1 MDRKN
6 DEVDVRNVY
15 NWVLNRL
22 RFSYQEKYNI
32 EDIIERNDEENK
44 EAVENFLSKGEDD
57 VLLFNIED
65 NKIVL
70 KKEENIKFDDKI
82 VYFHKYMN
90 GYIKDENNILYGI
103 LSPNILDTL
112 KIMLLKVIYP
122 LFFNNK
128 NIYKNICIDEINKF
142 SMDFDVYIKELN
154 EFILILEDIKKV
166 KKQKTYEYEM
176 ICEKNGA
183 NIFNKN
189 ENDEKKENSN
199 IKGNNKS
206 GNEIENKIQKKK
218 TETTLLTK
226 YLNIIE
232 CLFND
237 MQHKIEEYKKCNF
250 DVGPF
255 IEIQYWRYKH
265 RYLLFIIEELKS
277 SEIKNIINNININ
290 NSNNEEQKYAYTFDI
305 LNKWRELEIKIE
317 NEYNESKDN
326 IKYLESIEQF
336 ILSLYLCNVENI
348 IDNIPSLLNSIK
360 MIYLVAPCFKIKSKR
375 NDKKNKNNYEYTDK
389 SEKYNRQKDNDNDSS
404 NNISEDNYLEEEGN
418 NIRSSNFKKNKKEY
432 DYYGKHMKN
441 KNVEMSLDGNNDSD
455 EEVEKSDSSFDYNY
469 SENDEQT
476 DRENSDSIGENM
488 SEEIEKNNNKNN
500 NNKNYVEN
508 IINMNFKMDEM
519 TKDKEKLWELDPD
532 ELIEKFELCF
542 KLQEKYKEEFDNIKT
557 FFENNSKNKSVNLDT
572 QVIFCKMDLFCRR
585 LKKLVDLFLCIKQF
599 KELKKVKF
607 NTIQNITTSFNKYI
621 KEFKSKHADD
631 MLNYTDNYFDRD
643 FVELRVYISE
653 LESDLQERIIN
664 LLNGSSN
671 IMFSFFIFYKFKK
684 CFMRDYLINF
694 LHTTYD
700 ILLSQFL
707 DILNSINNDLEHY
720 KINLNSN
727 KNINYLKNIFWIIS
741 INYKINHIIKIFL
754 DENNLMLNSSNQVS
768 SYFEMANLKNCNA
781 LKGFEKSLLN
791 ISKEVGNSN
800 GIINEEIDKQCCVD
814 ERKETVGCR
823 NIFFEINEQVLK
835 LLEEH
840 EKKKKND
847 IKKKMV
853 SEEDGEKECNEDKLV
868 KIEESENKNKKIKNK
883 IFKSSSGKE
892 VLKLYIKIYKF
903 IEEYK
908 NKLFKHWVLFTKSVN
923 SLNVTIFVKHPK
935 TQNVTVNFDNRIK
948 KIIREA
954 KIFMS
959 FNFEIPEDIKSMM
972 SQESRIYT
980 LYYKFYNIL
989 IIVKKMK
996 NNKKKDIEYT
1006 LKRFFIYIDKLI
1018 VPYAVKY
1025 TWSNYAVEDSVDNL
1039 TKEIKYFD
1047 ENINSLYYI
1056 IDDHINYNIKSL
1068 YKILEHKNEK
1078 FNINRQKKK
1087 IYKKMI
1093 LCNSISKKIQIAI
1106 FDLLNNIQYVYNNKL
1121 KSKITKEEITN
1132 TRNFYY
1138 NIFLSTL
1145 KKIYLKNIRKVINKW
1160 SSFNKFEEKKSD
1172 SNDSDK
1178 TTNTYED
1185 NFIEILLL
1193 IHENKIIINPSI
1205 NNIKDGI
1212 KKMINILINNLIYVD
1227 NWIGNDDLISKF
1239 EKDDEFENKEIE
1251 KNNRKS
1257 IFDELLDSSS
1267 LLKKN
1272 RNEEDNEFNIESNNC
1287 VSNLEYYFDFYEK
1300 IKEDKNV
1307 EKELIMLNEKLS
1319 GFQNVVDNFI
1329 KKFDKYKYIIN
1340 KFEMERLKN
1349 LEKQKNMP
1357 PKIKS
1362 VNSNNYSVGEI
1373 IYDKNNDE
1381 DVKKEKKSICVDSDS
1396 EQGKDKVV
1404 EKDNDKNE
1412 DVDNCNYSS
1421 DEESSDNYDDE
1432 YDLYIYKEEEKIK
1445 EYIDIKKEIN
1455 NIENVYILNVFKFN
1469 LEKFKMYLLS
1479 IIENE
1484 ALECANKIIYPVKRK
1499 SDWLIKKMNGYKT
1512 KLKKNI
1518 VDIDSLY
1525 YVIDVIKKIHVFESN
1540 IDIVLNPIY
1549 EMLDI
1554 LEFYMNNFLKKQI
1567 DRFKNFNHYDGEGND
1582 ICGNNFYDNNGYQQ
1596 NFGINLDKKDEKEFS
1611 NELNESYNKNF
1622 INTFNK
1628 LNVMKK
1634 KFISLYRIEVEKKN
1648 VIMSQFNE
1656 LIYLT
1661 KKVEEEIQEKKST
1674 MKNDL
1679 INNIYNFKHSMQLF
1693 RTNFLKM
1700 NFKSKHANPLTVFEI
1715 LKRYKEEIN
1724 ILKKKYN
1731 SYYKGESIFGLK
1743 HQEHSD
1749 LFLSITEV
1757 NNFYS
1762 LYDLYV
1768 QLKEK
1773 LNEWKNLKW
1782 NDGIIKI
1789 KELKEEIL
1797 VFEKKCSQLPKNLK
1811 SIIIYKN
1818 LVKEIMYF
1826 KEIAPIIEELEKK
1839 TILKRHWIEIINI
1852 LKEKKKKEIN
1862 IKEKKVKKNI
1872 SETHKEPDLV
1882 KDNVEHFRDGTTL
1895 KDEKNN
1901 GDNIGDKT
1909 GNNNGDNNDDKTGN
1923 NNGDNN
1929 GDNIGNNISGKNQT
1943 EYGEEMETEILNDT
1957 EKINKENKPIEND
1970 IMLDDGYLDEDE
1982 YINNLNNLDL
1992 DNMDFLIKDLINEY
2006 LLKKK
2011 DDILDICDSAEKEAS
2026 IEEKIN
2032 EQYKIWNETCFR
2044 FSKWKN
2050 RDYACILV
2058 GSKVTEIQESLEE
2071 SQILLNNI
2079 NSTKYSKPFKN
2090 KLSILLNKLSDCSDI
2105 VERWIKVQML
2115 WCSMESVFT
2124 SGDIARQMPIESKR
2138 FHQIDK
2144 DWINIINIANE
2155 SSIVVEC
2162 CQSSMLKELLPNM
2175 QKGLESC
2182 QKSLESYLEGKRS
2195 KFPRFYFV
2203 SNLVLLKILSQ
2214 GSDINII
2221 QSELIKLFDAINYLT
2236 IKNIQ
2241 NKKRIVCI
2249 NNKEKDDIETVELG
2263 NHVTID
2269 GNIENWLIL
2278 LEKEMQKAIKR
2289 ECKLGVTS
2297 SAQLFKS
2304 MNLKEFCDKNIAQV
2318 SLICL
2323 QVMWTNDIEKCIHK
2337 YNSEKNILKVTNK
2350 KINYIM
2356 SELVNICLSDLGT
2369 KFNRTKYET
2378 LVTIHVHQRDL
2389 FNEISGKIKEHKI
2402 KTCTDFD
2409 WLKQTRIYYKP
2420 EKNIILIS
2428 ISDVDFIYSYEYL
2441 GIKERLCITPLT
2453 DRCYLTC
2460 AQALGLCYGGAPAGP
2475 AGTGKTETVKDLGR
2489 TLGIYVIVTNCSNQ
2503 HKHKDMAKIFKGLC
2517 RSGLWGCFDEFN
2529 RINLDVLS
2537 VVAMQIESI
2546 VTAKKQSLKHFLFP
2560 GDSKSINLNPSS
2572 AYFIT
2577 MNPGYAGR
2585 QLLPENLKIFF
2596 RFISMMVPDRQ
2607 IIIKV
2612 KLASVG
2618 YLDID
2623 NLSNKF
2629 KSLYNLCEEQLSK
2642 QKHYDFGLRNIL
2654 SVLRTAGDTKRT
2666 EAGNDIDEEILLMRT
2681 LRDMNLSKLVHD
2693 DVLLFLSLLNDVFP
2707 KFHNITKK
2715 NYQLIE
2721 ENVLKIIKN
2730 KKLCAKKKWILKIL
2744 QLYETS
2750 LVRHGFMLVGNTLT
2764 GKTEI
2769 LNILTSALS
2778 NVDILTK
2785 IITLNPKSITSEHMY
2800 GVKDNLSEEW
2810 TPGIFAN
2817 IWEKYNNSNL
2827 KYNTWIVCDGP
2838 VDAIWIENLN
2848 TVLDDNKILTLA
2860 NNDRIPM
2867 TDNTKIAFEVENLN
2881 NASPATVSR
2890 TGIVYISDNDLG
2902 YKPFIY
2908 SWLSKIKDIN
2918 VYGNTLFTI
2927 FNKLFVFYLDKIKI
2941 LQFLREN
2948 CKFVMEV
2955 SDSILVSQMIN
2966 LLNSLLVQYINAIN
2980 NFMYNEDDL
2989 NKIYFFPDSNE
3000 KKLLHQNGT
3009 TLIKQNHNEN
3019 MISDLDKS
3027 ENSINLVGTK
3037 NKKGKD
3043 IDLQKQKEHTPG
3055 SERNKLLSNKNNE
3068 NKTLTLSLSN
3078 KNQALSNTGS
3088 GKQEPKIIDKSEKEN
3103 TQKKYGGEI
3112 EKSEYISKNGQTET
3126 NDGEYDEKM
3135 ENTNNYN
3142 PGFETKY
3149 DQIKVEECEDIMIYC
3164 IVWGLCGLLE
3174 YTYRVKVHNYLLNNV
3189 SRLKSV
3195 LEKKEKLKKTEENN
3209 ISEKMIYNNDGE
3221 NVVNTTNFK
3230 DNNSVKLENNMTDK
3244 KDYDSFLESENVGD
3258 MDEDFENDKCLI
3270 YDYYFDMQLRTLRKF
3285 NLSIFKMPKNMNTIS
3300 AILIPTIETDKV
3312 EHIIKL
3318 ISNIPIRSHNLH
3330 TYKSTLLLGSTG
3342 SAKTSIALLY
3352 TSKQDKNTKRF
3363 NFSSVTTPEKFQLFI
3378 ESELERKTGKTYG
3391 PIGNTKSIIFI
3402 DDMSMPKINEWGD
3415 QSTLEL
3421 LRQLIEF
3428 QGFYF
3433 LDKDKRGNFKKIIDL
3448 EYIGCINHPGCGN
3461 NDIPKRLKSKWFNI
3475 NIPPYNLNSI
3485 NTIYGT
3491 VLRTKFNK
3499 KRKFSEEIIDNIDKI
3514 ILCTIKLF
3522 GRLKKYLL
3530 PVPSRFHYLYTT
3542 RDLAKIFN
3550 SMLLCPHK
3558 TIDNSL
3564 YNFLCLWKHECER
3577 VLIDKLS
3584 RVEDKKYSLD
3594 QIKQIFKQYYPSY
3607 TDIADKNIYFSYFY
3621 VSEKEE
3627 QEYMIEND
3635 LIENGDQDQKNNGVA
3650 GGIGNNSGVNS
3661 NISGNKNGIKNL
3673 NTGIG
3678 ASKIEAGVNKMNTKI
3693 GNNDKGNTGINKNDI
3708 TIEDNEENINNF
3720 SFSWMKKDYKM
3731 VFDFERLRYIAYEY
3745 MKEYNVNNV
3754 KKFDFVFFDDSLKH
3768 LIIINRIMQTPRG
3781 SSMLVGVGGSGK
3793 RSLTKLSVFISEQ
3806 VLFQLNITKTY
3817 TKNLFFEDLK
3827 NLYISAGQMNKKTT
3841 FLLSDNDIEKN
3852 DFILEHVNSI
3862 LSTGLVYG
3870 LFIKDEKEAI
3880 CSEMKEAY
3888 LKEMNKYNQSSKMKG
3903 NKKKQRNTKY
3913 DYTLDDLEIDNDS
3926 NDSQMK
3932 SDTSSLNNFDDYNFD
3947 TQYDNKNSSSIIS
3960 SKDMKNAGNK
3970 KKDEKVVNDFN
3981 VPSSAIFD
3989 YLLENFRNNLH
4000 IFLCF
4005 SPIHKEFALRY
4016 QQFPC
4021 IYNCVTIDW
4030 FLKWP
4035 LEALVNVSTAYLDN
4049 FNIDIEDNLKSDFY
4063 NLFAIIHQKVSET
4076 CETYKERM
4084 RRNTYVTPKSYL
4096 TFISLYK
4103 QMYVNKYDEIKCLK
4117 ESVDIGLKKLNEAAM
4132 DVQKMRESLTSE
4144 EEKLKESDEQM
4155 NILLEKVKNESLKAE
4170 TQSIEVSKFRDKC
4183 IKEKD
4188 IILKEQEEADKDLQE
4203 ALPYLHEA
4211 EEAIKSITAKDITE
4225 LKSMKTPSDII
4236 RIVFDGVLILLQG
4249 KLKEPKIN
4257 MKYVNKQH
4265 VEFIQDSFDEYAKP
4279 LMADIRFLNLLFDF
4293 SKNEKDNI
4301 NEETIELLKPYIE
4314 SHFFKTQIAK
4324 KASAAAEGL
4333 CKWVGAM
4340 AMYNQASK
4348 IVKPKMSY
4356 LKIQTGRLEDAL
4368 KQLEKAEDSLLKAQL
4383 FVDNLKLD
4391 IENMCKKKKTLEETA
4406 LKTKQRIEQA
4416 NKLING
4422 LASEKARWTEDSNNF
4437 SNIKKK
4443 IVGDVFMC
4451 SSFISYCGMFNTEFR
4466 NYLMNDV
4473 FYHYTKNVKNIPV
4486 SSNIDVIKYVLSY
4499 DDTKICDWS
4508 VQKLPND
4515 KLSIEN
4521 ALISENSNKYGLLID
4536 PQCQANNWIKNKEFQ
4551 NNLTNQRCITTFNSP
4566 KFKDNLEFCLSEG
4579 KTLLIEN
4586 VEEYI
4591 DPILDSVL
4599 EKQIIKKG
4607 KKNYVLIENNLIY
4620 LDDNFNLF
4628 MTTNLPNPSYSPE
4641 IYAKCCVIDFTVTVK
4656 GLEDQLLG
4664 RVLTEEQKHLEVSL
4678 KNIMIELKDNTKSL
4692 QDLDKQLLYKLNT
4705 SSSNL
4710 IEDEELIE
4718 VLNNTKALSKE
4729 LEIKLKD
4736 SNEKKKEINEKR
4748 EQYRSV
4754 ALRGSILYF
4763 CIVDITNVNYIYNT
4777 SLHQFLEQF
4786 DLSIQKA
4793 EKCQHIKKRVES
4805 ILSTLTNLIISYME
4819 RCLFDQHKIIFKLLI
4834 SLKILLYDGIISNKD
4849 ISFFL
4854 NPLSNYNPSN
4864 DITNE
4869 LLNNNILN
4877 GNMDIKNRGKKGN
4890 STDANMNDTTN
4901 VYLAS
4906 EEKVAPISNGT
4917 NSNARSNN
4925 NNLKNTNNNINSEKG
4940 NIEEC
4945 DDVVNYNTGNIT
4957 MDNNT
4962 INKNKIDTNKRKCK
4976 NKGSS
4981 TKWLF
4986 KNEKLYKNI
4995 NSLSY
5000 HSFGNDKN
5008 NRFFYDILNVIQLNE
5023 NIWKN
5028 YYDVL
5033 DIENRDIPYYNDRLD
5048 SSSKISS
5055 FIKLCLIRCLREDR
5069 TILCAN
5075 KFVDEVLN
5083 RNSDSIKHETLENIF
5098 SESSNR
5104 KPFLFLLSLA
5114 SDPTNMID
5122 DFAKKFKKYPT
5133 DKISMGEG
5141 QEVIAKEKL
5150 KNALIS
5156 GNWLILQNCHL
5167 NKSFII
5173 EVYNMLK
5180 SLNEIEEDFRLFLTS
5195 EPDNEFPICILH
5207 GSIKISTS
5215 LSRGIKNNMRKIY
5228 KDMIKED
5235 IIDKID
5241 DEKYRKIIY
5250 ALAYLHCVLCERKKF
5265 GPLGWCVPYEFSIT
5279 DLFASFLFIEKHL
5292 YSTLLVNRP
5301 INWESIHYM
5310 LAEVQYGGK
5319 VTDDLDR
5326 ELLLTYVQH
5335 YFSEDLFKS
5344 KPESS
5349 DHTNNNN
5356 NNANMI
5362 NSLDK
5367 NVPRFSEITNF
5378 DNFIESLP
5386 NIDTPSVLDLHNNAE
5401 ITYRVNESRQVLNSI
5416 LEIQPRDI
5424 DHGDEKSME
5433 TVVKEMSIEI
5443 LNKLPEDINIDDIKK
5458 MIYRK
5463 NKNPQL
5469 NNQTNQQLNVTAN
5482 LNGGGKN
5489 FNNFE
5494 NNFYKNKNI
5503 NDNSLQKSLLLNNT
5517 IGNNANTGKN
5527 TNTSDNRYNKNT
5539 AGIANEN
5546 DIILEN
5552 LDITYWESN
5561 NDDTSIQYNFSP
5573 LQVFFL
5579 QEMER
5584 IQKVINLVK
5593 TNLNDIINAIDGSK
5607 IMVAD
5612 LQNDTKCIYSQSIPK
5627 HWIYDASETEI
5638 SWVCNNLN
5646 QWLNILNLRY
5656 EQIMNYF
5663 QNGKLK
5669 SYWLPGF
5676 FNPQGF
5682 LTSMKQE
5689 ITRLNKKDQLSLDE
5703 VVLYADIKNFDI
5715 EKIKEYP
5722 EHGFYIHGL
5731 FIEGSK
5737 WNWQEGK
5744 LEESSP
5750 KVLCENMP
5758 VIHITVVSNKDKK
5771 IKFIEN
5777 NKSMF
5782 YNCPVYKYNVRTDK
5796 YFIFRIHL
5804 KTDVDPSI
5812 WKLRGTSLLC
5822 SKD

>member
-1 MDRKN
+1 MERRS
-6 DEVDVRNVY
+6 DESQTY
-15 NWVLNRL
+15 GAHKWVLSKL
-22 RFSYQEKYNI
+22 KFSYKEEYNVDYLLDRNADERKEVVDNFLGKEKK
-32 EDIIERNDEENK
+32 DLLLFG
-44 EAVENFLSKGEDD
+44 VEN
-57 VLLFNIED
+57 
-65 NKIVL
+65 NKMVVA
-70 KKEENIKFDDKI
+70 KEEKIKFDQKI
-82 VYFHKYMN
+82 VYFYKCLN
-90 GYIKDENNILYGI
+90 GDLKDEKSILYGI

-112 KIMLLKVIYP
+112 KVMLNKVIYP
-122 LFFNNK
+122 LFLNNK
-128 NIYKNICIDEINKF
+128 MIHANICRDEVKKF
-142 SMDFDVYIKELN
+142 SMEFDTYVKELN
-154 EFILILEDIKKV
+154 EFILILDDIKKV
-166 KKQKTYEYEM
+166 KLKMKQDQHEM
-176 ICEKNGA
+176 ICEEANNGVGASDVAGASDGVGA
-183 NIFNKN
+183 NESENKMLKKKN
-189 ENDEKKENSN
+189 E
-199 IKGNNKS
+199 
-206 GNEIENKIQKKK
+206 
-218 TETTLLTK
+218 TAHLTK
-226 YLNIIE
+226 YLNILE
-232 CLFND
+232 NLFND
-237 MQHKIEEYKKCNF
+237 MQEKIQEYKKSNV

-265 RYLLFIIEELKS
+265 RYLLFIMEELRS
-277 SEIKNIINNININ
+277 NEIKNIINNININ
-290 NSNNEEQKYAYTFDI
+290 SANNEEQKYTYTFDI
-305 LNKWRELEIKIE
+305 LNKWRELETKIE
-317 NEYNESKDN
+317 NEFTESKDN

-348 IDNIPSLLNSIK
+348 IDNLPSLLNSIK
-360 MIYLVAPCFKIKSKR
+360 MIYLVARFYNTPNKLNNLFIKITNQLVIKCKEEIFCAKKKKRKRRGTNNRRGKKGGALGSQYGDAKS
-375 NDKKNKNNYEYTDK
+375 DKNLENEGGDEGDNYGHEDDQSGGNTD
-389 SEKYNRQKDNDNDSS
+389 EQNRMHGSGKKKGGNS
-404 NNISEDNYLEEEGN
+404 NFRKHSEDRNNQEDDYEGADKNEQSESGYLDHENGFYAWDDQ
-418 NIRSSNFKKNKKEY
+418 SNES
-432 DYYGKHMKN
+432 
-441 KNVEMSLDGNNDSD
+441 ED
-455 EEVEKSDSSFDYNY
+455 EHDNEDME
-469 SENDEQT
+469 
-476 DRENSDSIGENM
+476 ENM
-488 SEEIEKNNNKNN
+488 DNKLNETEEQDYSNEKDSESRKIEQLKRRQN
-500 NNKNYVEN
+500 
-508 IINMNFKMDEM
+508 
-519 TKDKEKLWELDPD
+519 LWLLDPD
-532 ELIEKFELCF
+532 DLIDKFELCF
-542 KLQEKYKEEFDNIKT
+542 KLHDKYREEFESIKT
-557 FFENNSKNKSVNLDT
+557 FFEENSKNKSVDLNT
-572 QVIFCKMDLFCRR
+572 KMIFCKIEIFCRR

-599 KELKKVKF
+599 KSLRRVKF
-607 NTIQNITTSFNKYI
+607 DRIQNITASFNKYI
-621 KEFKSKHADD
+621 KDFKMKHTED

-653 LESDLQERIIN
+653 LESDLQDSIVS
-664 LLNGSSN
+664 LLNNSSN
-671 IMFSFFIFYKFKK
+671 IMLSFFIFFKFKEN
-684 CFMRDYLINF
+684 FIRGYLIHF
-694 LHTTYD
+694 LHTKYD

-707 DILNSINNDLEHY
+707 EILNGINNDLENY
-720 KINLNSN
+720 KSNLNCS
-727 KNINYLKNIFWIIS
+727 KSLNYLKNIFWILS
-741 INYKINHIIKIFL
+741 INYKINHIIQIFL
-754 DENNLMLNSSNQVS
+754 DENNSTLVDKDDLS
-768 SYFEMANLKNCNA
+768 SYFELPHLNNDLSAMKGKTTMDKRRESRPVGGDTVNGA
-781 LKGFEKSLLN
+781 LRRAHDENG
-791 ISKEVGNSN
+791 GNPSA
-800 GIINEEIDKQCCVD
+800 D
-814 ERKETVGCR
+814 T
-823 NIFFEINEQVLK
+823 FYSINEQVTK
-835 LLEEH
+835 LLEDHERKKTAEE
-840 EKKKKND
+840 EKKDDSASNGTGVENAKGEGKPVEEEAKKEFSSS
-847 IKKKMV
+847 V
-853 SEEDGEKECNEDKLV
+853 APTAGTPEKEK
-868 KIEESENKNKKIKNK
+868 KKIKNVL
-883 IFKSSSGKE
+883 FKSANGKE
-892 VLKLYIKIYKF
+892 VLKLYLKISKF

-908 NKLFKHWVLFTKSVN
+908 NKLFKHWLCFIKSVN
-923 SLNVTIFVKHPK
+923 SLNVTVFVKHPK
-935 TQNVTVNFDNRIK
+935 TKNVIVNFDNRIK
-948 KIIREA
+948 RIIREA
-954 KIFMS
+954 KIFLS
-959 FNFEIPEDIKSMM
+959 FKFEIPEEVKNMI
-972 SQESRIYT
+972 SQEPKIYSF
-980 LYYKFYNIL
+980 YYKLHNIL
-989 IIVKKMK
+989 ILIKKMK
-996 NNKKKDIEYT
+996 NNKKKDIEFT
-1006 LKRFFIYIDKLI
+1006 LKRFFIYIDQLLL
-1018 VPYAVKY
+1018 PFLVKY
-1025 TWSNYAVEDSVDNL
+1025 TWSNYALEDSINNL
-1039 TKEIKYFD
+1039 HKELIQF
-1047 ENINSLYYI
+1047 EEAINSLYDI
-1056 IDDHINYNIKSL
+1056 IDDHINYNTKVI
-1068 YKILEHKNEK
+1068 YRILQNKNEK
-1078 FNINRQKKK
+1078 LVISKHKKK
-1087 IYKKMI
+1087 FHNKII

-1106 FDLLNNIQYVYNNKL
+1106 FDLLSNIQYVYETKL
-1121 KSKITKEEITN
+1121 KTEITKEEILN
-1132 TRNFYY
+1132 TRKFYHD
-1138 NIFLSTL
+1138 IFLSVL
-1145 KKIYLKNIRKVINKW
+1145 KKIYLKNIRSLINTW
-1160 SSFNKFEEKKSD
+1160 SNLEEESPQNQVRKR
-1172 SNDSDK
+1172 N
-1178 TTNTYED
+1178 E
-1185 NFIEILLL
+1185 IQILLL
-1193 IHENKIIINPSI
+1193 VHENDIVINPSI
-1205 NNIKDGI
+1205 STIKENIKKI
-1212 KKMINILINNLIYVD
+1212 INVSINNVIYID
-1227 NWIGNDDLISKF
+1227 NWISGDDLVKQFFLNDRGGTQKCAASTGQEQDSGAMK
-1239 EKDDEFENKEIE
+1239 KSSTKKGHKEE
-1251 KNNRKS
+1251 GPECKQKS
-1257 IFDELLDSSS
+1257 IFEELLDYSYFN
-1267 LLKKN
+1267 KKN
-1272 RNEEDNEFNIESNNC
+1272 AKDSSKHVAEELNMENENC
-1287 VSNLEYYFDFYEK
+1287 VRNLKHDFYFYEK
-1300 IKEDKNV
+1300 IREDKNI
-1307 EKELIMLNEKLS
+1307 EKELVKLNEKL
-1319 GFQNVVDNFI
+1319 GVFQGIVDDFTG
-1329 KKFDKYKYIIN
+1329 KFDKYKYIIRD
-1340 KFEMERLKN
+1340 FESEKLREASKGGVKN
-1349 LEKQKNMP
+1349 THNEEKQSGVVPGGGNITNFEVAEKKESNVP
-1357 PKIKS
+1357 HFSAKKGGNETDLT
-1362 VNSNNYSVGEI
+1362 NSNTKGEEQSS
-1373 IYDKNNDE
+1373 NE
-1381 DVKKEKKSICVDSDS
+1381 HETGEESPTS
-1396 EQGKDKVV
+1396 ESETEG
-1404 EKDNDKNE
+1404 EE
-1412 DVDNCNYSS
+1412 E
-1421 DEESSDNYDDE
+1421 DEEQDE
-1432 YDLYIYKEEEKIK
+1432 LKIDQEEEKIK
-1445 EYIDIKKEIN
+1445 KFINIKKEIN
-1455 NIENVYILNVFKFN
+1455 NIDSFYSINVFRFN
-1469 LEKFKMYLLS
+1469 LESFKMYLIN

-1484 ALECANKIIYPVKRK
+1484 ALQCANKVIQPVKRK
-1499 SDWLIKKMNGYKT
+1499 SDMLIKKMSEYKT

-1518 VDIDSLY
+1518 VDVDSLY
-1525 YVIDVIKKIHVFESN
+1525 YVINVIKKIHIFEST
-1540 IDIVLNPIY
+1540 IDIALNPINQ
-1549 EMLDI
+1549 MVDV
-1554 LEFYMNNFLKKQI
+1554 LEFYMNNFLKKHVESM
-1567 DRFKNFNHYDGEGND
+1567 RNSGHYDEEEN
-1582 ICGNNFYDNNGYQQ
+1582 YQLK
-1596 NFGINLDKKDEKEFS
+1596 FISNLDKRKSSSEMYEMD
-1611 NELNESYNKNF
+1611 ESYNKNLLQ
-1622 INTFNK
+1622 TFNK
-1628 LNVMKK
+1628 LNGMKK
-1634 KFISLYRIEVEKKN
+1634 KFLSLYKSEVEKKN
-1648 VIMSQFNE
+1648 VIFNKFNE
-1656 LIYLT
+1656 LISLT
-1661 KKVEEEIQEKKST
+1661 RNVEEEIQEKKSI
-1674 MKNDL
+1674 MKNEL
-1679 INNIYNFKHSMQLF
+1679 MNNIYNFKEDIKTF
-1693 RTNFLKM
+1693 RENFLKM
-1700 NFKSKHANPLTVFEI
+1700 NFKSEHINPLNAFEL
-1715 LKRYKEEIN
+1715 LKRYKEEISM
-1724 ILKKKYN
+1724 LKKRYN

-1743 HQEHSD
+1743 HQQHDD
-1749 LFLSITEV
+1749 LFLSTTEI

-1782 NDGIIKI
+1782 NEGILKM
-1789 KELKEEIL
+1789 KELKNEIL
-1797 VFEKKCSQLPKNLK
+1797 SFEKKCSQLPKNLK
-1811 SIIIYKN
+1811 MIVIYKN
-1818 LVKEIMYF
+1818 LMKEIFYF
-1826 KEIAPIIEELEKK
+1826 KEITPIVDELEKK
-1839 TILKRHWIEIINI
+1839 TILKRHWVEIVGV
-1852 LKEKKKKEIN
+1852 LKEKKKESAA
-1862 IKEKKVKKNI
+1862 KEKKGKKG
-1872 SETHKEPDLV
+1872 SC
-1882 KDNVEHFRDGTTL
+1882 
-1895 KDEKNN
+1895 DEK
-1901 GDNIGDKT
+1901 GAVSTAEDTAVTAVVWRADGGTAHAVESADQSLPKEKT
-1909 GNNNGDNNDDKTGN
+1909 LDRGMLIESACVD
-1923 NNGDNN
+1923 
-1929 GDNIGNNISGKNQT
+1929 
-1943 EYGEEMETEILNDT
+1943 EE
-1957 EKINKENKPIEND
+1957 
-1970 IMLDDGYLDEDE
+1970 E
-1982 YINNLNNLDL
+1982 YIDNLNKLDL
-1992 DNMDFLIKDLINEY
+1992 DNMDFFIKDIINY
-2006 LLKKK
+2006 NLLQKK
-2011 DDILDICDSAEKEAS
+2011 DDILDICDSAEKEAN

-2032 EQYKIWNETCFR
+2032 EQYKIWNETCFQ

-2079 NSTKYSKPFKN
+2079 NSTKYSKPFKS
-2090 KLSILLNKLSDCSDI
+2090 KLLLLLNKLSDCSDI

-2124 SGDIARQMPIESKR
+2124 SGDIARQIPIESKR

-2155 SSIVVEC
+2155 SSIVIEC

-2236 IKNIQ
+2236 IKTIQ
-2241 NKKRIVCI
+2241 NKKRIICI
-2249 NNKEKDDIETVELG
+2249 NNKEKDDIETVQLV

-2278 LEKEMQKAIKR
+2278 LEKEMQKAVKK
-2289 ECKLGVTS
+2289 ECKLGVAN
-2297 SAQLFKS
+2297 SAQLFKTV
-2304 MNLKEFCDKNIAQV
+2304 NLKEFCDKNIAQV
-2318 SLICL
+2318 ALICL

-2337 YNSEKNILKVTNK
+2337 YHSEKNILKVTNK

-2369 KFNRTKYET
+2369 KLNRTKYET

-2389 FNEISGKIKEHKI
+2389 FNEISTKIKEYKI

-2409 WLKQTRIYYKP
+2409 WLKQTRIYYKV
-2420 EKNIILIS
+2420 EKNVILIS
-2428 ISDVDFIYSYEYL
+2428 ISDVDFLYSYEYL

-2503 HKHKDMAKIFKGLC
+2503 HKYKDMAKIFKGLC

-2546 VTAKKQSLKHFLFP
+2546 VTAKKQSLKSFLF
-2560 GDSKSINLNPSS
+2560 
-2572 AYFIT
+2572 
-2577 MNPGYAGR
+2577 PGYAGR

-2654 SVLRTAGDTKRT
+2654 SVLRTAGDTKRA
-2666 EAGNDIDEEILLMRT
+2666 AGANENDEEMLLMRT
-2681 LRDMNLSKLVHD
+2681 LRDMNLSKLIYD

-2715 NYQLIE
+2715 SYQLIE
-2721 ENVLKIIKN
+2721 ENVHQIINK
-2730 KKLCAKKKWILKIL
+2730 KKLCAKSKWILKIL

-2769 LNILTSALS
+2769 LNILTSALTNIG
-2778 NVDILTK
+2778 NVTK
-2785 IITLNPKSITSEHMY
+2785 IITLNPKAITSEHMY

-2817 IWEKYNNSNL
+2817 IWEKYNNNNL
-2827 KYNTWIVCDGP
+2827 KYSTWIVCDGP

-2890 TGIVYISDNDLG
+2890 AGIVYISDSDLG

-2908 SWLSKIKDIN
+2908 SWLQKLKD
-2918 VYGNTLFTI
+2918 VHTYGATLFPI
-2927 FNKLFVFYLDKIKI
+2927 FNKLFIFYLDRIQVLNFVK
-2941 LQFLREN
+2941 EN

-2955 SDSILVSQMIN
+2955 TDSILISQTIN
-2966 LLNSLLVQYINAIN
+2966 LLNTQLIQYVNAIN
-2980 NFMYNEDDL
+2980 NFIYNEEDL
-2989 NKIYFFPDSNE
+2989 NKIFFCNSNE
-3000 KKLLHQNGT
+3000 KNLLHHSN
-3009 TLIKQNHNEN
+3009 KVVKKHHVEA
-3019 MISDLDKS
+3019 SDGAAAPHEKTDSSAVSSFSAMK
-3027 ENSINLVGTK
+3027 G
-3037 NKKGKD
+3037 KKGKEVETMKAKETVPMTSD
-3043 IDLQKQKEHTPG
+3043 RSKIAKKVGDAKGGRAPRENSKGQLPNGGGAKQDLPGKEKQRGEDGGNGHESSK
-3055 SERNKLLSNKNNE
+3055 
-3068 NKTLTLSLSN
+3068 
-3078 KNQALSNTGS
+3078 S
-3088 GKQEPKIIDKSEKEN
+3088 GPFVTAAVSAAEPKDGNEEEEEEEDEEENDKMD
-3103 TQKKYGGEI
+3103 TL
-3112 EKSEYISKNGQTET
+3112 
-3126 NDGEYDEKM
+3126 
-3135 ENTNNYN
+3135 NNFSITS
-3142 PGFETKY
+3142 GTKY
-3149 DQIKVEECEDIMIYC
+3149 EEIKAEECEQIMLYA
-3164 IVWGLCGLLE
+3164 VLWGLCGLLE
-3174 YTYRVKVHNYLLNNV
+3174 HRDRLKVHNFLVKNVPFVKALLREGKNSNNA
-3189 SRLKSV
+3189 SKSV
-3195 LEKKEKLKKTEENN
+3195 DSKMGGDEK
-3209 ISEKMIYNNDGE
+3209 ISP
-3221 NVVNTTNFK
+3221 
-3230 DNNSVKLENNMTDK
+3230 
-3244 KDYDSFLESENVGD
+3244 
-3258 MDEDFENDKCLI
+3258 ENDRDDAEDEFEKETCLI
-3270 YDYYFDMQLRTLRKF
+3270 YDYYFDMKLRKLTKW
-3285 NLSIFKMPKNMNTIS
+3285 NVAPFKMPKNINSIS
-3300 AILIPTIETDKV
+3300 SILIPTMETNKV

-3318 ISNIPIRSHNLH
+3318 ISNIPIKCHNFH

-3352 TSKQDKNTKRF
+3352 TSKQEKNTKRF

-3378 ESELERKTGKTYG
+3378 ESELERKSGKTYG

-3461 NDIPKRLKSKWFNI
+3461 NDIPKRLKSKWFNV

-3499 KRKFSEEIIDNIDKI
+3499 KRSFSDDIVDNIEKI
-3514 ILCTIKLF
+3514 ILCTINLF
-3522 GRLKKYLL
+3522 SRLKKHLL

-3542 RDLAKIFN
+3542 RDLAKIFY
-3550 SMLLCPHK
+3550 SMLLCPFE
-3558 TIDNSL
+3558 TIDNNL
-3564 YNFLCLWKHECER
+3564 HNFLCLWKHECER

-3584 RVEDKKYSLD
+3584 RMEDKNFSLD
-3594 QIKQIFKQYYPSY
+3594 QLKQVFKLYYPSHK
-3607 TDIADKNIYFSYFY
+3607 DIAEKSIHFSYFY
-3621 VSEKEE
+3621 VSEKE
-3627 QEYMIEND
+3627 QIEYMIEND
-3635 LIENGDQDQKNNGVA
+3635 LIETVHQTKKSKGESPLG
-3650 GGIGNNSGVNS
+3650 GVNDS
-3661 NISGNKNGIKNL
+3661 NSSATGGGSNSPNRYLNKENRKDGQSKNL
-3673 NTGIG
+3673 NIAERNKIQMGSPSVSAKNNLNVEIG
-3678 ASKIEAGVNKMNTKI
+3678 RAE
-3693 GNNDKGNTGINKNDI
+3693 ND
-3708 TIEDNEENINNF
+3708 EEENLNNF

-3731 VFDFERLRYIAYEY
+3731 VADFERLRYIAYEY
-3745 MKEYNVNNV
+3745 MKEYNMNNV
-3754 KKFDFVFFDDSLKH
+3754 KKLDLVFFDDSLKH
-3768 LIIINRIMQTPRG
+3768 LLVINRIMETPKG

-3827 NLYISAGQMNKKTT
+3827 SLYISAGQMNKKTT
-3841 FLLSDNDIEKN
+3841 FLLSDSDIEKN

-3880 CSEMKEAY
+3880 CAEMKESY
-3888 LKEMNKYNQSSKMKG
+3888 LKEMNKMNQSSKMRGTGGKKK
-3903 NKKKQRNTKY
+3903 NKKN
-3913 DYTLDDLEIDNDS
+3913 DYNMDDMDMENDS
-3926 NDSQMK
+3926 KDSQLR
-3932 SDTSSLNNFDDYNFD
+3932 SDTSSTSSADNDSDYMSNEKE
-3947 TQYDNKNSSSIIS
+3947 TR
-3960 SKDMKNAGNK
+3960 K
-3970 KKDEKVVNDFN
+3970 KKDEKVINDFN
-3981 VPSSAIFD
+3981 VSSNVIFD
-3989 YLLENFRNNLH
+3989 YLLDNFRNNLH

-4021 IYNCVTIDW
+4021 IYNCVTINW

-4035 LEALVNVSTAYLDN
+4035 LEALVNVSTAYLNN
-4049 FNIDIEDNLKSDFY
+4049 FNIDIEEKLRDDFF
-4063 NLFAIIHQKVSET
+4063 NLFAIVHKKVSDT

-4096 TFISLYK
+4096 SFIDLYK
-4103 QMYVNKYDEIKCLK
+4103 QMYVKKYEEIQILK

-4132 DVQKMRESLTSE
+4132 DVQKMRESLTNE
-4144 EEKLKESDEQM
+4144 EEKLKESDEQT
-4155 NILLEKVKNESLKAE
+4155 NVLLEKVKKESLKAE
-4170 TQSIEVSKFRDKC
+4170 KQSIEVSKFRDKC

-4188 IILKEQEEADKDLQE
+4188 IILKEQEEADKDLKA

-4249 KLKEPKIN
+4249 KLKEPKISV
-4257 MKYVNKQH
+4257 KYVNKQH

-4314 SHFFKTQIAK
+4314 SSFFKTQIAK
-4324 KASAAAEGL
+4324 KASVAAEGL

-4368 KQLEKAEDSLLKAQL
+4368 KQLAEAEDSLLKAQL
-4383 FVDNLKLD
+4383 FVDNLNLD
-4391 IENMCKKKKTLEETA
+4391 IENMFKKKKTLEETA

-4422 LASEKARWTEDSNNF
+4422 LGSEKARWTEDSNNF

-4443 IVGDVFMC
+4443 IVGDVFIS

-4466 NYLMNDV
+4466 NYLMNEV
-4473 FYHYTKNVKNIPV
+4473 FYHYTKNIKNIPV
-4486 SSNIDVIKYVLSY
+4486 SDNIDVIKYVLSSA
-4499 DDTKICDWS
+4499 DTKICDWS

-4515 KLSIEN
+4515 RLSIEN
-4521 ALISENSNKYGLLID
+4521 ALISENSNKYVLLID
-4536 PQCQANNWIKNKEFQ
+4536 PQCQASNWIKNKEFQ
-4551 NNLTNQRCITTFNSP
+4551 NDLSNHRCITTFNSS

-4607 KKNYVLIENNLIY
+4607 KKNYILIENNLINF
-4620 LDDNFNLF
+4620 DENFNLF
-4628 MTTNLPNPSYSPE
+4628 MTTNLPNPNYSPE

-4678 KNIMIELKDNTKSL
+4678 KNIIIELKDNTKSL

-4718 VLNNTKALSKE
+4718 VLNNTKLLSKE
-4729 LEIKLKD
+4729 LETKLKD

-4786 DLSIQKA
+4786 DLSIKRA
-4793 EKCQHIKKRVES
+4793 EKGQHIKKRVES
-4805 ILSTLTNLIISYME
+4805 ILSTLTNLIICYME

-4834 SLKILLYDGIISNKD
+4834 SLKILLYDNVISNKD

-4854 NPLSNYNPSN
+4854 NPLSHYSPSN
-4864 DITNE
+4864 DISSE
-4869 LLNNNILN
+4869 LLSNNLLGENA
-4877 GNMDIKNRGKKGN
+4877 DASKGKKKENTASGVMDGAADVYLSSSDKTRGIENAKSDKSASGSSGAVTGSTAAGTRGDIDSGCGN
-4890 STDANMNDTTN
+4890 NAGIPSTDKCA
-4901 VYLAS
+4901 
-4906 EEKVAPISNGT
+4906 
-4917 NSNARSNN
+4917 
-4925 NNLKNTNNNINSEKG
+4925 
-4940 NIEEC
+4940 
-4945 DDVVNYNTGNIT
+4945 
-4957 MDNNT
+4957 
-4962 INKNKIDTNKRKCK
+4962 NKNKMEAPRKGGK
-4976 NKGSS
+4976 NKISS
-4981 TKWLF
+4981 TKWLL

-4995 NSLSY
+4995 ISLSN

-5008 NRFFYDILNVIQLNE
+5008 NRFFYDIVNIVQLNE
-5023 NIWKN
+5023 NVWKN

-5033 DIENRDIPYYNDRLD
+5033 DIENKNIPYYNERLD
-5048 SSSKISS
+5048 VNSKISS
-5055 FIKLCLIRCLREDR
+5055 FMKLCLIRCLREDR

-5075 KFVDEVLN
+5075 KFVDEVLS
-5083 RNSDSIKHETLENIF
+5083 RNSDTIKHETLENIF
-5098 SESSNR
+5098 VESSNR

-5141 QEVIAKEKL
+5141 QEIIAKEKL

-5167 NKSFII
+5167 NKNFII

-5180 SLNEIEEDFRLFLTS
+5180 KLNEIEEDFRLFLTS
-5195 EPDNEFPICILH
+5195 EPDDEFPICILH

-5215 LSRGIKNNMRKIY
+5215 LSSGIKNNMRKIY
-5228 KDMIKED
+5228 KDMVKED
-5235 IIDKID
+5235 ILEKID

-5250 ALAYLHCVLCERKKF
+5250 SLSYLHCVLCERKKF

-5301 INWESIHYM
+5301 IDWESIHYM

-5335 YFSEDLFKS
+5335 YFNEDLFKM
-5344 KPESS
+5344 KNETGLENF
-5349 DHTNNNN
+5349 H
-5356 NNANMI
+5356 NMP
-5362 NSLDK
+5362 K
-5367 NVPRFSEITNF
+5367 FYEITNF
-5378 DNFIESLP
+5378 QNFIEKLP

-5416 LEIQPRDI
+5416 LEIQPRDV
-5424 DHGDEKSME
+5424 DQGEEKSME
-5433 TVVKEMSIEI
+5433 TVVKEIAGGILLTLPTEI
-5443 LNKLPEDINIDDIKK
+5443 NLEEIKK
-5458 MIYRK
+5458 IIYRK
-5463 NKNPQL
+5463 NKNQQL
-5469 NNQTNQQLNVTAN
+5469 TIQTNQPINATAN
-5482 LNGGGKN
+5482 LNATTKNFSNLESSFYKGKN
-5489 FNNFE
+5489 KENSDISENMLQRSAMVNNPLSE
-5494 NNFYKNKNI
+5494 TANATKHAAAASDNKNKNT
-5503 NDNSLQKSLLLNNT
+5503 LW
-5517 IGNNANTGKN
+5517 
-5527 TNTSDNRYNKNT
+5527 
-5539 AGIANEN
+5539 IAKEN
-5546 DIILEN
+5546 DVYHSLGVS
-5552 LDITYWESN
+5552 YWESN
-5561 NDDTSIQYNFSP
+5561 NEGEKNVQYNFSP

-5579 QEMER
+5579 QESER
-5584 IQKVINLVK
+5584 IKKVIDLVK
-5593 TNLNDIINAIDGSK
+5593 TNLNDIISAIDGSK
-5607 IMVAD
+5607 IMTAD
-5612 LQNDTKCIYSQSIPK
+5612 LQNDTKYIYSQSVPK
-5627 HWIYDASETEI
+5627 KWIYDASETEI
-5638 SWVCNNLN
+5638 SWVCHNLN

-5656 EQIMNYF
+5656 EQIMNYIH
-5663 QNGKLK
+5663 NGKLK

-5689 ITRLNKKDQLSLDE
+5689 ITRLNKKDQISLDE
-5703 VVLYADIKNFDI
+5703 VVLYADIKNHDI
-5715 EKIKEYP
+5715 EKIKEVP
-5722 EHGFYIHGL
+5722 EHGFHIHGL

-5771 IKFIEN
+5771 VKFIEN
-5777 NKSMF
+5777 NKHMF

>member
-1 MDRKN
+1 MERRS
-6 DEVDVRNVY
+6 DESQTY
-15 NWVLNRL
+15 GAHKWVLNKL
-22 RFSYQEKYNI
+22 KFAYKEEYNV
-32 EDIIERNDEENK
+32 DYLLERNADERK
-44 EAVENFLSKGEDD
+44 EVVDNFLGKEKNDL
-57 VLLFNIED
+57 LLFGVEKNQMM
-65 NKIVL
+65 VA
-70 KKEENIKFDDKI
+70 KEENIKFDKKI
-82 VYFHKYMN
+82 VYFYKCLN
-90 GYIKDENNILYGI
+90 GDLKDDRSILYGI

-112 KIMLLKVIYP
+112 KVMLNKVIYP
-122 LFFNNK
+122 LFLNNK
-128 NIYKNICIDEINKF
+128 MIHANICTDEVKKF
-142 SMDFDVYIKELN
+142 RMEFDTYVKELD
-154 EFILILEDIKKV
+154 EFILILEHIKKV
-166 KKQKTYEYEM
+166 KLKMMQDQHEM
-176 ICEKNGA
+176 VCVEPNDGLEASESENKMLKK
-183 NIFNKN
+183 KN
-189 ENDEKKENSN
+189 E
-199 IKGNNKS
+199 
-206 GNEIENKIQKKK
+206 
-218 TETTLLTK
+218 TAHLTK
-226 YLNIIE
+226 YLNILE
-232 CLFND
+232 NLFND
-237 MQHKIEEYKKCNF
+237 MQEKIQEYKKSNV

-265 RYLLFIIEELKS
+265 RYLLFIMEELRSK
-277 SEIKNIINNININ
+277 EIKNIINNININ
-290 NSNNEEQKYAYTFDI
+290 SANNEEQKYTYTFDI
-305 LNKWRELEIKIE
+305 LNKWRELETKIE
-317 NEYNESKDN
+317 NEFNESKDN

-348 IDNIPSLLNSIK
+348 IDNLPSLLNSIK
-360 MIYLVAPCFKIKSKR
+360 MIYLVARFYNTPNKLNNLFIKITNQLVIKCKEEIFCAKKKKRKRRGTNNTRGRKGGRAVGSEYGDAKSDKNLENGGR
-375 NDKKNKNNYEYTDK
+375 DEGDNYGHEDDQNGGHTDEHNRMQGSGGKKGGNSNFTKDPEDGNDQEEDYDGTDPNEE
-389 SEKYNRQKDNDNDSS
+389 SERGYLDDENGVCAWDDQSDE
-404 NNISEDNYLEEEGN
+404 SEDEQDNEDMEENVDNKLNEAEEQDY
-418 NIRSSNFKKNKKEY
+418 SNEK
-432 DYYGKHMKN
+432 
-441 KNVEMSLDGNNDSD
+441 DS
-455 EEVEKSDSSFDYNY
+455 ESRKI
-469 SENDEQT
+469 EQLK
-476 DRENSDSIGENM
+476 RRQN
-488 SEEIEKNNNKNN
+488 
-500 NNKNYVEN
+500 
-508 IINMNFKMDEM
+508 
-519 TKDKEKLWELDPD
+519 LWLLDPD
-532 ELIEKFELCF
+532 DLIDKFELCF
-542 KLQEKYKEEFDNIKT
+542 KLHEKYKEEFESIKT
-557 FFENNSKNKSVNLDT
+557 FFEENSKNKSIDLNT
-572 QVIFCKMDLFCRR
+572 KVIFCKIEIFCRR

-599 KELKKVKF
+599 KSLRRVKF
-607 NTIQNITTSFNKYI
+607 ESIQNITASFNKYI
-621 KEFKSKHADD
+621 KDFKMKHTED

-653 LESDLQERIIN
+653 LESDLQDSIVS
-664 LLNGSSN
+664 LLNNSSN
-671 IMFSFFIFYKFKK
+671 IMFSFFIFFKFKEH
-684 CFMRDYLINF
+684 FIRGYLIHF
-694 LHTTYD
+694 LHTKYD

-707 DILNSINNDLEHY
+707 EILNGINNDLENY
-720 KINLNSN
+720 KSSLNSS
-727 KNINYLKNIFWIIS
+727 KSLNYLKNIFWILS
-741 INYKINHIIKIFL
+741 INYKINHIIQIFL
-754 DENNLMLNSSNQVS
+754 DENNSTLVDKDNLS
-768 SYFEMANLKNCNA
+768 SYFELPHLNNDLSAMKGKTNMDKRREARPVEGDAANGA
-781 LKGFEKSLLN
+781 LRIADNE
-791 ISKEVGNSN
+791 N
-800 GIINEEIDKQCCVD
+800 GGSTSAD
-814 ERKETVGCR
+814 
-823 NIFFEINEQVLK
+823 IFYSINEQVTK
-835 LLEEH
+835 LLEDH
-840 EKKKKND
+840 ERKKD
-847 IKKKMV
+847 GLV
-853 SEEDGEKECNEDKLV
+853 SKGTGVGNAKGEGKDGEEEGKKEFLSSAETMARTLEKE
-868 KIEESENKNKKIKNK
+868 KTKIKNVL
-883 IFKSSSGKE
+883 FKNANGKE
-892 VLKLYIKIYKF
+892 VLKLYLKISKF

-908 NKLFKHWVLFTKSVN
+908 IKLFKHWLSFIKSVN
-923 SLNVTIFVKHPK
+923 SLNVTVFVKHPK
-935 TQNVTVNFDNRIK
+935 TKNVIVNFDNRIK
-948 KIIREA
+948 RIIREA
-954 KIFMS
+954 KIFLS
-959 FNFEIPEDIKSMM
+959 FNFEIPEEVKNMI
-972 SQESRIYT
+972 SQESKIYSF
-980 LYYKFYNIL
+980 YYKLHNIL
-989 IIVKKMK
+989 ILIKKMK
-996 NNKKKDIEYT
+996 NNKKKDIEFT
-1006 LKRFFIYIDKLI
+1006 LKRFFIYIDQLLL
-1018 VPYAVKY
+1018 PFLVKY
-1025 TWSNYAVEDSVDNL
+1025 TWSNYALEDSITNL
-1039 TKEIKYFD
+1039 HKELTEFED
-1047 ENINSLYYI
+1047 AINSLYDI
-1056 IDDHINYNIKSL
+1056 IDDHINYNT
-1068 YKILEHKNEK
+1068 KIIYRILKHKNEK
-1078 FNINRQKKK
+1078 LGINKHKKK
-1087 IYKKMI
+1087 FHNKIM

-1106 FDLLNNIQYVYNNKL
+1106 FDLLSNIQYVYENKL
-1121 KSKITKEEITN
+1121 KTEITKEEILN
-1132 TRNFYY
+1132 TRKFYY
-1138 NIFLSTL
+1138 DIFLGVL
-1145 KKIYLKNIRKVINKW
+1145 KKIYLKNIKSLINTW
-1160 SSFNKFEEKKSD
+1160 SNLEEDRTKQK
-1172 SNDSDK
+1172 NQVAK
-1178 TTNTYED
+1178 INE
-1185 NFIEILLL
+1185 IEILLL
-1193 IHENKIIINPSI
+1193 VHENDIVINPSI
-1205 NNIKDGI
+1205 SSIKENIKKI
-1212 KKMINILINNLIYVD
+1212 INVSINNLIYID
-1227 NWIGNDDLISKF
+1227 NWISGDDLVKQFFLNDLGGTQKCGGASTGKEQDSGAMGKSSAKKGHNEEGPGCKQKSTF
-1239 EKDDEFENKEIE
+1239 E
-1251 KNNRKS
+1251 
-1257 IFDELLDSSS
+1257 ELLDYSYFNR
-1267 LLKKN
+1267 KN
-1272 RNEEDNEFNIESNNC
+1272 AKESFKHVAEELNMEKENC
-1287 VSNLEYYFDFYEK
+1287 VRNLKHDFDFYEK
-1300 IKEDKNV
+1300 IREDKNI
-1307 EKELIMLNEKLS
+1307 EKELVKLNEKL
-1319 GFQNVVDNFI
+1319 GVFQGIVDEFI
-1329 KKFDKYKYIIN
+1329 SKFDKYKYIIRD
-1340 KFEMERLKN
+1340 FESEKLKDASR
-1349 LEKQKNMP
+1349 EASK
-1357 PKIKS
+1357 
-1362 VNSNNYSVGEI
+1362 GA
-1373 IYDKNNDE
+1373 
-1381 DVKKEKKSICVDSDS
+1381 VKDTH
-1396 EQGKDKVV
+1396 
-1404 EKDNDKNE
+1404 NE
-1412 DVDNCNYSS
+1412 DKHPNIVPGGENFTNLQIAGEDKESNALYFSAKNGENEVDPTNANTKGEEHINNEH
-1421 DEESSDNYDDE
+1421 DTKEESPTSGSDTEREEEDE
-1432 YDLYIYKEEEKIK
+1432 IKIYQEEEKIK
-1445 EYIDIKKEIN
+1445 KFINIKKEIN
-1455 NIENVYILNVFKFN
+1455 NIDSYYSLNIFKFN
-1469 LEKFKMYLLS
+1469 LESFKMYLIN

-1484 ALECANKIIYPVKRK
+1484 ALQCANKVIQPVKRK
-1499 SDWLIKKMNGYKT
+1499 SDMLIKKMSEYKT

-1518 VDIDSLY
+1518 VDVDSLY
-1525 YVIDVIKKIHVFESN
+1525 YVINVIKKIHVFEST
-1540 IDIVLNPIY
+1540 IDIALNPINQ
-1549 EMLDI
+1549 MIDV
-1554 LEFYMNNFLKKQI
+1554 LEFYMNNFLKKHVESM
-1567 DRFKNFNHYDGEGND
+1567 RNSGHYDEEENYPQKF
-1582 ICGNNFYDNNGYQQ
+1582 IS
-1596 NFGINLDKKDEKEFS
+1596 NLDKRKSSSEMYEMD
-1611 NELNESYNKNF
+1611 ESYNRNLLQ
-1622 INTFNK
+1622 TFNK

-1634 KFISLYRIEVEKKN
+1634 KFISLYKSEVEKKN
-1648 VIMSQFNE
+1648 VILNKFNE
-1656 LIYLT
+1656 LICFT
-1661 KKVEEEIQEKKST
+1661 RNVEEEIQEKKSI
-1674 MKNDL
+1674 MKNEL
-1679 INNIYNFKHSMQLF
+1679 MNNIYNFKEDIKMF
-1693 RTNFLKM
+1693 RQNFLKM
-1700 NFKSKHANPLTVFEI
+1700 NFKSEHIKPLNAFEL
-1715 LKRYKEEIN
+1715 LKRYKEEISM
-1724 ILKKKYN
+1724 LKKKYN

-1743 HQEHSD
+1743 HQEHDD
-1749 LFLSITEV
+1749 LFLSTTEI

-1782 NDGIIKI
+1782 NEGIVKM
-1789 KELKEEIL
+1789 KELKNDIL
-1797 VFEKKCSQLPKNLK
+1797 SFEKKCSQLPKNLK
-1811 SIIIYKN
+1811 MIVIYKN
-1818 LVKEIMYF
+1818 LVKEIFYF
-1826 KEIAPIIEELEKK
+1826 KEITPIVEELEKK
-1839 TILKRHWIEIINI
+1839 TILKRHWVEIVGV
-1852 LKEKKKKEIN
+1852 LKEKKKESTA
-1862 IKEKKVKKNI
+1862 KEKKGKKI
-1872 SETHKEPDLV
+1872 SC
-1882 KDNVEHFRDGTTL
+1882 
-1895 KDEKNN
+1895 
-1901 GDNIGDKT
+1901 
-1909 GNNNGDNNDDKTGN
+1909 DDKGAV
-1923 NNGDNN
+1923 
-1929 GDNIGNNISGKNQT
+1929 SGAEDAAVT
-1943 EYGEEMETEILNDT
+1943 AIVEGVDGESVQAAEGADQSPPK
-1957 EKINKENKPIEND
+1957 EKSLEGGMLIESACV
-1970 IMLDDGYLDEDE
+1970 DEEE
-1982 YINNLNNLDL
+1982 YIDNLNKLDL
-1992 DNMDFLIKDLINEY
+1992 DNMDFFIKDIINNN
-2006 LLKKK
+2006 LLQKK

-2032 EQYKIWNETCFR
+2032 EQYKIWNETCFQ

-2079 NSTKYSKPFKN
+2079 NSTKYSKPFKS
-2090 KLSILLNKLSDCSDI
+2090 KLLLLLNKLSDCSDI

-2155 SSIVVEC
+2155 SSIVIEC

-2236 IKNIQ
+2236 IKTIQ
-2241 NKKRIVCI
+2241 NKKRIICI
-2249 NNKEKDDIETVELG
+2249 NNKEKDDIETVQLV

-2278 LEKEMQKAIKR
+2278 LEKEMQKAVKK
-2289 ECKLGVTS
+2289 ECKLGVAS
-2297 SAQLFKS
+2297 SAQLFKTV
-2304 MNLKEFCDKNIAQV
+2304 NLKEFCDKNIAQV
-2318 SLICL
+2318 ALICL

-2337 YNSEKNILKVTNK
+2337 YHSEKNILKVTNK

-2369 KFNRTKYET
+2369 KLNRTKYET

-2389 FNEISGKIKEHKI
+2389 FNEISTKIKEYKI

-2409 WLKQTRIYYKP
+2409 WLKQTRIYYKV
-2420 EKNIILIS
+2420 EKNVILIS
-2428 ISDVDFIYSYEYL
+2428 ISDVDFVYSYEYL

-2503 HKHKDMAKIFKGLC
+2503 HKYKDMAKIFKGLC

-2546 VTAKKQSLKHFLFP
+2546 VTAKKQSLKSFLFP
-2560 GDSKSINLNPSS
+2560 GDSKAINLNPSS

-2629 KSLYNLCEEQLSK
+2629 KSLYGLCEEQLSK

-2654 SVLRTAGDTKRT
+2654 SVLRTAGDTKRA
-2666 EAGNDIDEEILLMRT
+2666 AGANENDEEMLLMRT
-2681 LRDMNLSKLVHD
+2681 LRDMNLSKLIYD

-2715 NYQLIE
+2715 SYQLIE
-2721 ENVLKIIKN
+2721 ENVHQIINK
-2730 KKLCAKKKWILKIL
+2730 KKLCAKSKWILKIL

-2778 NVDILTK
+2778 NIGNVTK
-2785 IITLNPKSITSEHMY
+2785 IITLNPKAITSEHMY

-2817 IWEKYNNSNL
+2817 IWEKYNNNNL

-2890 TGIVYISDNDLG
+2890 AGIVYISDSDLG

-2908 SWLSKIKDIN
+2908 SWLQKLKD
-2918 VYGNTLFTI
+2918 VHTYGATLFPI
-2927 FNKLFVFYLDKIKI
+2927 FNKLFIFYLDKIQVLNFVK
-2941 LQFLREN
+2941 EN

-2955 SDSILVSQMIN
+2955 TDSILISQTIN
-2966 LLNSLLVQYINAIN
+2966 LLNTQLIQYVNAIN
-2980 NFMYNEDDL
+2980 NFMYNEEDL
-2989 NKIYFFPDSNE
+2989 NKIFFCDSNE
-3000 KKLLHQNGT
+3000 KKLLH
-3009 TLIKQNHNEN
+3009 H
-3019 MISDLDKS
+3019 SDKFEKKHHVEGSDGATALHEKTDSNVVLSSSAMK
-3027 ENSINLVGTK
+3027 G
-3037 NKKGKD
+3037 KKGKEAEM
-3043 IDLQKQKEHTPG
+3043 LKGKEMVSMT
-3055 SERNKLLSNKNNE
+3055 S
-3068 NKTLTLSLSN
+3068 
-3078 KNQALSNTGS
+3078 
-3088 GKQEPKIIDKSEKEN
+3088 DKSKIGTKIGDARGGSASKEN
-3103 TQKKYGGEI
+3103 SKGQLVNVGGAKQDLPGKDKKGGEDGGNGD
-3112 EKSEYISKNGQTET
+3112 ELSKNGLSITTAVLAVGGAKDANEEEEEEE
-3126 NDGEYDEKM
+3126 DDDKM
-3135 ENTNNYN
+3135 DTVNNFSLTS
-3142 PGFETKY
+3142 GTKY
-3149 DQIKVEECEDIMIYC
+3149 EQVKAEECEQIMLYA
-3164 IVWGLCGLLE
+3164 VLWGLCGLLE
-3174 YTYRVKVHNYLLNNV
+3174 HRDRLKVHNFLVKNVPFVKVLLKEGDNSNHGRKNV
-3189 SRLKSV
+3189 DSKMGGG
-3195 LEKKEKLKKTEENN
+3195 EKVPP
-3209 ISEKMIYNNDGE
+3209 G
-3221 NVVNTTNFK
+3221 
-3230 DNNSVKLENNMTDK
+3230 
-3244 KDYDSFLESENVGD
+3244 
-3258 MDEDFENDKCLI
+3258 NDKNDAEDEFEKETCLI
-3270 YDYYFDMQLRTLRKF
+3270 YDYYFDMKLRKLTKW
-3285 NLSIFKMPKNMNTIS
+3285 NVAPFKMPKNMNSIS
-3300 AILIPTIETDKV
+3300 SILIPTIETSKV

-3318 ISNIPIRSHNLH
+3318 ISNIPIKCHNFH

-3378 ESELERKTGKTYG
+3378 ESELERKSGKTYG

-3461 NDIPKRLKSKWFNI
+3461 NDIPKRLKSKWFNV

-3499 KRKFSEEIIDNIDKI
+3499 KKSFSDDIVDNIDKI
-3514 ILCTIKLF
+3514 ILCTINLF
-3522 GRLKKYLL
+3522 SRLKKHLL

-3542 RDLAKIFN
+3542 RDLAKIFY
-3550 SMLLCPHK
+3550 SMLLCPFE
-3558 TIDNSL
+3558 TIDNNL
-3564 YNFLCLWKHECER
+3564 HNFLCLWKHECER

-3584 RVEDKKYSLD
+3584 RMEDKNFSLD
-3594 QIKQIFKQYYPSY
+3594 QLKQVFKMYYPSHKEV
-3607 TDIADKNIYFSYFY
+3607 AEKSIYFSYFY
-3621 VSEKEE
+3621 VSEKE
-3627 QEYMIEND
+3627 QTEYMIEND
-3635 LIENGDQDQKNNGVA
+3635 LIETVDQTKKVKGDSPIGGANGSNGSATGVA
-3650 GGIGNNSGVNS
+3650 SKGRVSNSPSRFLNKENINDGQS
-3661 NISGNKNGIKNL
+3661 NNL
-3673 NTGIG
+3673 NMIDTNRIQRGSPS
-3678 ASKIEAGVNKMNTKI
+3678 ASAR
-3693 GNNDKGNTGINKNDI
+3693 NNPNVEMVKAENDA
-3708 TIEDNEENINNF
+3708 EENLNNF
-3720 SFSWMKKDYKM
+3720 SFSWMKKDYKI
-3731 VFDFERLRYIAYEY
+3731 VADFERLRYIAYEY
-3745 MKEYNVNNV
+3745 MKEYNMNNV
-3754 KKFDFVFFDDSLKH
+3754 KKLDLVFFDDSLKH
-3768 LIIINRIMQTPRG
+3768 LLIINRVMETPMG

-3827 NLYISAGQMNKKTT
+3827 SLYISAGQMNKKTT
-3841 FLLSDNDIEKN
+3841 FLLSDSDIEKN

-3880 CSEMKEAY
+3880 CAEMKESY
-3888 LKEMNKYNQSSKMKG
+3888 LKEMNKLNQWSKMRGAGGKTK
-3903 NKKKQRNTKY
+3903 NKKN
-3913 DYTLDDLEIDNDS
+3913 DYNMDDMDMEEDS
-3926 NDSQMK
+3926 KDSQFR
-3932 SDTSSLNNFDDYNFD
+3932 SDTSSRSSDDNDSDYMSNEKD
-3947 TQYDNKNSSSIIS
+3947 TR
-3960 SKDMKNAGNK
+3960 K
-3970 KKDEKVVNDFN
+3970 KKDEKVINDFN
-3981 VPSSAIFD
+3981 VSSNVIFD
-3989 YLLENFRNNLH
+3989 YLLDNFRNNLH

-4021 IYNCVTIDW
+4021 IYNCVTINW

-4035 LEALVNVSTAYLDN
+4035 LEALVNVSTAYLNN
-4049 FNIDIEDNLKSDFY
+4049 FNIDIEEKLRDDFF
-4063 NLFAIIHQKVSET
+4063 NLFAIVHKKVSDT

-4096 TFISLYK
+4096 SFIDLYK
-4103 QMYVNKYDEIKCLK
+4103 QMYVKKYEEIQILK

-4132 DVQKMRESLTSE
+4132 DVQKMRESLTNE
-4144 EEKLKESDEQM
+4144 EEKLKESDEQT
-4155 NILLEKVKNESLKAE
+4155 NVLLEKVKKESLKAE
-4170 TQSIEVSKFRDKC
+4170 KQSIEVSKFRDKC

-4188 IILKEQEEADKDLQE
+4188 IILKEQEEADKDLKA

-4249 KLKEPKIN
+4249 KLKEPKISV
-4257 MKYVNKQH
+4257 KYVNKQH

-4314 SHFFKTQIAK
+4314 SSFFKTQIAK
-4324 KASAAAEGL
+4324 KASVAAEGL

-4368 KQLEKAEDSLLKAQL
+4368 KQLAAAEDSLLKAQL

-4391 IENMCKKKKTLEETA
+4391 IENMFKKKKTLEETA

-4422 LASEKARWTEDSNNF
+4422 LGSEKARWTEDSNNF

-4443 IVGDVFMC
+4443 IVGDVFIC
-4451 SSFISYCGMFNTEFR
+4451 ASFISYCGMFNTEFR
-4466 NYLMNDV
+4466 NYLMNEV
-4473 FYHYTKNVKNIPV
+4473 FYHYTKNIKNIPV
-4486 SSNIDVIKYVLSY
+4486 SDNIDVIKYVLSS

-4515 KLSIEN
+4515 RLSIEN
-4521 ALISENSNKYGLLID
+4521 ALISENSNKYVLLID
-4536 PQCQANNWIKNKEFQ
+4536 PQCQASNWIKNKEFQ
-4551 NNLTNQRCITTFNSP
+4551 NDLSNHRCITTFNSS

-4607 KKNYVLIENNLIY
+4607 KKNYILIENNLINF
-4620 LDDNFNLF
+4620 DENFNLF
-4628 MTTNLPNPSYSPE
+4628 MTTNLPNPNYSPE

-4718 VLNNTKALSKE
+4718 VLNNTKLLSKE
-4729 LEIKLKD
+4729 LETKLKD

-4786 DLSIQKA
+4786 DLSIKRA
-4793 EKCQHIKKRVES
+4793 EKGQHIKKRVES
-4805 ILSTLTNLIISYME
+4805 ILSTLTNLIICYME

-4834 SLKILLYDGIISNKD
+4834 SLKILLYDNVISNKD

-4854 NPLSNYNPSN
+4854 NPLSHYSPSN
-4864 DITNE
+4864 DISSE
-4869 LLNNNILN
+4869 LLSNNLLGENA
-4877 GNMDIKNRGKKGN
+4877 DAAKGKKKENAASGVMDGTSDVYLSSSDKGRGIDNDKSDKSASGN
-4890 STDANMNDTTN
+4890 SGA
-4901 VYLAS
+4901 V
-4906 EEKVAPISNGT
+4906 NGT
-4917 NSNARSNN
+4917 TAGDCNIGSGNSAGIPSTD
-4925 NNLKNTNNNINSEKG
+4925 K
-4940 NIEEC
+4940 C
-4945 DDVVNYNTGNIT
+4945 A
-4957 MDNNT
+4957 
-4962 INKNKIDTNKRKCK
+4962 NKNKMEASRKGGK
-4976 NKGSS
+4976 NKISS
-4981 TKWLF
+4981 TKWLL

-4995 NSLSY
+4995 ISLSN

-5008 NRFFYDILNVIQLNE
+5008 NRFFYDIVNVVQLNE

-5033 DIENRDIPYYNDRLD
+5033 DIENKNIPYYNERLD
-5048 SSSKISS
+5048 VNSKISS

-5083 RNSDSIKHETLENIF
+5083 RNSDTIKHETLENIF
-5098 SESSNR
+5098 AESSNR

-5141 QEVIAKEKL
+5141 QEIIAKEKL

-5167 NKSFII
+5167 NKNFII

-5180 SLNEIEEDFRLFLTS
+5180 KLNDIEEDFRLFLTS
-5195 EPDNEFPICILH
+5195 EPDDEFPICILH

-5215 LSRGIKNNMRKIY
+5215 LSSGIKNNMRKIY
-5228 KDMIKED
+5228 KDIVKED
-5235 IIDKID
+5235 ILEKID

-5250 ALAYLHCVLCERKKF
+5250 SLSYLHCVLCERKKF
-5265 GPLGWCVPYEFSIT
+5265 GPMGWCVPYEFSIT

-5301 INWESIHYM
+5301 IDWESIHYM

-5335 YFSEDLFKS
+5335 YFNEDLFKM
-5344 KPESS
+5344 KNE
-5349 DHTNNNN
+5349 TGLENFY
-5356 NNANMI
+5356 NMP
-5362 NSLDK
+5362 K
-5367 NVPRFSEITNF
+5367 FYEITNF
-5378 DNFIESLP
+5378 QHFIEKLP

-5416 LEIQPRDI
+5416 LEIQPRDV
-5424 DHGDEKSME
+5424 DQGEEKSME
-5433 TVVKEMSIEI
+5433 TVVKEIAEGILLILPAEI
-5443 LNKLPEDINIDDIKK
+5443 NLEEIKK
-5458 MIYRK
+5458 IIYRK
-5463 NKNPQL
+5463 NKNQQL
-5469 NNQTNQQLNVTAN
+5469 TIQTNQPINATTN
-5482 LNGGGKN
+5482 LNATTKNFSNLESSFYKGKN
-5489 FNNFE
+5489 KE
-5494 NNFYKNKNI
+5494 NSDMNENM
-5503 NDNSLQKSLLLNNT
+5503 LQRSA
-5517 IGNNANTGKN
+5517 IGNNPLSHTANATKYAASASDN
-5527 TNTSDNRYNKNT
+5527 TNKN
-5539 AGIANEN
+5539 ALWISKEN
-5546 DIILEN
+5546 DVY
-5552 LDITYWESN
+5552 DSVGVSYWESN
-5561 NDDTSIQYNFSP
+5561 NEGEKNVQYNFSP

-5579 QEMER
+5579 QEIER
-5584 IQKVINLVK
+5584 IKKVIDLVK
-5593 TNLNDIINAIDGSK
+5593 TNLNDIISAIDGSK
-5607 IMVAD
+5607 IMTAD
-5612 LQNDTKCIYSQSIPK
+5612 LQNDTKYIYSQSVPK
-5627 HWIYDASETEI
+5627 KWIYDASETEI
-5638 SWVCNNLN
+5638 SWVCHNLN

-5656 EQIMNYF
+5656 EQIMNYIH
-5663 QNGKLK
+5663 NGKLK

-5689 ITRLNKKDQLSLDE
+5689 ITRLNKKDQISLDE
-5703 VVLYADIKNFDI
+5703 VVLYADIKNHDI
-5715 EKIKEYP
+5715 EKIKEVP
-5722 EHGFYIHGL
+5722 EHGFHIHGL

-5771 IKFIEN
+5771 VKFIEN
-5777 NKSMF
+5777 NKHMF

-5812 WKLRGTSLLC
+5812 WKLRGTSLVC

>member
-360 MIYLVAPCFKIKSKR
+360 MIYLVARFYNTPNKLNNLFIKITNQLVLK
-375 NDKKNKNNYEYTDK
+375 YK

-488 SEEIEKNNNKNN
+488 SEEIDKNNNKNN

-607 NTIQNITTSFNKYI
+607 NTIQNITTSFNRYI

-959 FNFEIPEDIKSMM
+959 FNFEIPEDIK
-972 SQESRIYT
+972 
-980 LYYKFYNIL
+980 N
-989 IIVKKMK
+989 
-996 NNKKKDIEYT
+996 
-1006 LKRFFIYIDKLI
+1006 KLI

-1381 DVKKEKKSICVDSDS
+1381 DVKKEKKSICIDSDS

-1567 DRFKNFNHYDGEGND
+1567 DRFKNFNHYDGEAND

-1811 SIIIYKN
+1811 SIVIYKN

-1862 IKEKKVKKNI
+1862 IKEKKVKKNM

-1923 NNGDNN
+1923 NN

-3088 GKQEPKIIDKSEKEN
+3088 GKQEPKIIEKSEKEN

-3135 ENTNNYN
+3135 ENANNYN

-3635 LIENGDQDQKNNGVA
+3635 LIENGDQDQKNNGVV

-5344 KPESS
+5344 KPEIS

>member
-1 MDRKN
+1 MDRRN
-6 DEVDVRNVY
+6 DEVHTSNVY

-32 EDIIERNDEENK
+32 DDIIERNDEENK
-44 EAVENFLSKGEDD
+44 EAVEKFLNKGEDD

-70 KKEENIKFDDKI
+70 KKEENIKFDEKI

-90 GYIKDENNILYGI
+90 GYIKEENNILYGT

-112 KIMLLKVIYP
+112 KIMLLKVVYP

-176 ICEKNGA
+176 ICEKNRA

-189 ENDEKKENSN
+189 EHDEKKESSSV
-199 IKGNNKS
+199 KGNSKN

-218 TETTLLTK
+218 TETALLTK

-360 MIYLVAPCFKIKSKR
+360 MIYLVARFYNTPNKLNNLFIKITNQLVLKCKNEIFFAKKKKKIFRKPKR
-375 NDKKNKNNYEYTDK
+375 NSKKSNGEYVDKFG
-389 SEKYNRQKDNDNDSS
+389 KYNRKKDNDNDSN
-404 NNISEDNYLEEEGN
+404 NNISEDNYLEDGTDN
-418 NIRSSNFKKNKKEY
+418 MHSSNLKKDENNYNKKGY
-432 DYYGKHMKN
+432 DYYDKHMKN
-441 KNVEMSLDGNNDSD
+441 KNGEMSLDGNNDTD
-455 EEVEKSDSSFDYNY
+455 QETEKSDSSFDSYD
-469 SENDEQT
+469 SENYEKDYE
-476 DRENSDSIGENM
+476 ENSDGICSYANGE
-488 SEEIEKNNNKNN
+488 IDVNNNKSFGNN
-500 NNKNYVEN
+500 
-508 IINMNFKMDEM
+508 IRNMNFKMDEM
-519 TKDKEKLWELDPD
+519 IKDKENLWELDPD

-542 KLQEKYKEEFDNIKT
+542 KLQEKYKEEFNNIKT

-599 KELKKVKF
+599 KELRKVKF
-607 NTIQNITTSFNKYI
+607 DTIQNITTSFNKYI
-621 KEFKSKHADD
+621 KEFKSKHIDD

-653 LESDLQERIIN
+653 LESDLQESVIS
-664 LLNGSSN
+664 LLNSSSN
-671 IMFSFFIFYKFKK
+671 IMFSFFIFFKFKK

-694 LHTTYD
+694 LHTKYD

-707 DILNSINNDLEHY
+707 EILNSINNDLENY
-720 KINLNSN
+720 KINLSSN

-754 DENNLMLNSSNQVS
+754 DENNFMLDSSNQVS
-768 SYFEMANLKNCNA
+768 SYFEIANLKNTNP
-781 LKGFEKSLLN
+781 LKGFEKTILDVTDEGEKLN
-791 ISKEVGNSN
+791 DKTG
-800 GIINEEIDKQCCVD
+800 EEIDTNSCID
-814 ERKETVGCR
+814 EKGDKLGSN
-823 NIFFEINEQVLK
+823 NIFFEINEEVLK

-840 EKKKKND
+840 EKKKKSD
-847 IKKKMV
+847 TKKKMV
-853 SEEDGEKECNEDKLV
+853 SEDDGKSDIGKECNEDKLV
-868 KIEESENKNKKIKNK
+868 KTDESENKKIKNI
-883 IFKSSSGKE
+883 IFKCSSGKE
-892 VLKLYIKIYKF
+892 VLKLYIKIFKF

-908 NKLFKHWVLFTKSVN
+908 NRLFKHWVSFTKSVN

-959 FNFEIPEDIKSMM
+959 FNFEIPDDIKSMM

-989 IIVKKMK
+989 ILVKKMK
-996 NNKKKDIEYT
+996 SNKKKDIEYT
-1006 LKRFFIYIDKLI
+1006 LKRFFVYMDKLI

-1025 TWSNYAVEDSVDNL
+1025 TWNNYAVEDSVDNL

-1056 IDDHINYNIKSL
+1056 IDDHINYNIKTL
-1068 YKILEHKNEK
+1068 YKILQYKNEK

-1093 LCNSISKKIQIAI
+1093 LCNSISKKIQIGI
-1106 FDLLNNIQYVYNNKL
+1106 FDLLNNIQYVYENKL
-1121 KSKITKEEITN
+1121 KSKITKEEIIN

-1145 KKIYLKNIRKVINKW
+1145 KKIYLKNIRSVINKW
-1160 SSFNKFEEKKSD
+1160 SSFDQFEEKKCDSD
-1172 SNDSDK
+1172 DSDK
-1178 TTNTYED
+1178 TSSYGEE

-1205 NNIKDGI
+1205 NNIKEGI

-1227 NWIGNDDLISKF
+1227 NWVSSDDLISKF
-1239 EKDDEFENKEIE
+1239 EKVAEDKQINDTEDVSKEME
-1251 KNNRKS
+1251 RNSRKS

-1272 RNEEDNEFNIESNNC
+1272 KNEEDYEFNIESNNC
-1287 VSNLEYYFDFYEK
+1287 VSNLNDHFDFYEK
-1300 IKEDKNV
+1300 IKDDKNI
-1307 EKELIMLNEKLS
+1307 EKELIMLNEKLN
-1319 GFQNVVDNFI
+1319 GFQTAVDNFI

-1357 PKIKS
+1357 KKIKS
-1362 VNSNNYSVGEI
+1362 VNSNNYSMPMGEI
-1373 IYDKNNDE
+1373 IYDETVDE
-1381 DVKKEKKSICVDSDS
+1381 DVKKEKTSICGINDSDS
-1396 EQGKDKVV
+1396 GKNKIV

-1412 DVDNCNYSS
+1412 DVEICNYSS
-1421 DEESSDNYDDE
+1421 DEELSDDYDDE
-1432 YDLYIYKEEEKIK
+1432 DDPYIYKEEEKIK

-1455 NIENVYILNVFKFN
+1455 NIENVYTLNVFKFN

-1484 ALECANKIIYPVKRK
+1484 ALECANKIIYPVKKK

-1518 VDIDSLY
+1518 IDIDSLY
-1525 YVIDVIKKIHVFESN
+1525 YVIDVIKKIHTFESN

-1567 DRFKNFNHYDGEGND
+1567 DRLKNFNPYDGEGND
-1582 ICGNNFYDNNGYQQ
+1582 VGSTNFYDNNTYQQ
-1596 NFGINLDKKDEKEFS
+1596 NFGATLEKKGDKEFS

-1634 KFISLYRIEVEKKN
+1634 KFISLYRVEVEKKN
-1648 VIMSQFNE
+1648 VIMSQFKE
-1656 LIYLT
+1656 LICLT
-1661 KKVEEEIQEKKST
+1661 KKVEEEIQEKKSV

-1679 INNIYNFKHSMQLF
+1679 INNIYNFKYSMQLF

-1700 NFKSKHANPLTVFEI
+1700 NFKSKHANTLTVFEI

-1797 VFEKKCSQLPKNLK
+1797 IFEKKCSQLPKNLK
-1811 SIIIYKN
+1811 TIIVYKN
-1818 LVKEIMYF
+1818 LVKEIVYF
-1826 KEIAPIIEELEKK
+1826 KEITPIIEELEKK

-1862 IKEKKVKKNI
+1862 VKEKKVKKNV
-1872 SETHKEPDLV
+1872 SEVRKESDLV
-1882 KDNVEHFRDGTTL
+1882 EGNADHSKGDML
-1895 KDEKNN
+1895 KDEGK
-1901 GDNIGDKT
+1901 G
-1909 GNNNGDNNDDKTGN
+1909 DDK
-1923 NNGDNN
+1923 
-1929 GDNIGNNISGKNQT
+1929 IGKNMDGINQA
-1943 EYGEEMETEILNDT
+1943 EYGEEMEAEILNDT
-1957 EKINKENKPIEND
+1957 EKMVKENDVI
-1970 IMLDDGYLDEDE
+1970 LDDGYLDEDE

-2006 LLKKK
+2006 LLRKK

-2249 NNKEKDDIETVELG
+2249 NNKEKDDIETVELA

-2289 ECKLGVTS
+2289 ECKLGVAS

-2318 SLICL
+2318 ALICL
-2323 QVMWTNDIEKCIHK
+2323 QVMWTNDIEKCINK
-2337 YNSEKNILKVTNK
+2337 YHSEKNILKVTNK

-2629 KSLYNLCEEQLSK
+2629 RSLYNLCEEQLSK

-2654 SVLRTAGDTKRT
+2654 SVLRTAGDTKRA
-2666 EAGNDIDEEILLMRT
+2666 EAGNDIDEEILIMRT

-2721 ENVLKIIKN
+2721 ENVLKIIKD

-2778 NVDILTK
+2778 NVDVLTK

-2817 IWEKYNNSNL
+2817 IWERYNNSNL

-2908 SWLSKIKDIN
+2908 SWLKKIKDIN

-2966 LLNSLLVQYINAIN
+2966 LLNSLLIQYINAIN
-2980 NFMYNEDDL
+2980 NFMYNEEDL
-2989 NKIYFFPDSNE
+2989 NKIYFNPDSKE
-3000 KKLLHQNGT
+3000 KKLSHQTGSI
-3009 TLIKQNHNEN
+3009 LSKQNQNEN
-3019 MISDLDKS
+3019 LINDLDKS
-3027 ENSINLVGTK
+3027 ENSINWIAAK
-3037 NKKGKD
+3037 NKKGKE
-3043 IDLQKQKEHTPG
+3043 IDLQKQKEQTPS
-3055 SERNKLLSNKNNE
+3055 SEKNKLLSSKNNE
-3068 NKTLTLSLSN
+3068 NKTLGSSLSN
-3078 KNQALSNTGS
+3078 KNQTSSNTGN
-3088 GKQEPKIIDKSEKEN
+3088 GKQEPKIVDKNEN
-3103 TQKKYGGEI
+3103 
-3112 EKSEYISKNGQTET
+3112 EKSEYISKNGQTEP
-3126 NDGEYDEKM
+3126 NDGEYEYKI
-3135 ENTNNYN
+3135 ENPNNYN

-3149 DQIKVEECEDIMIYC
+3149 DQIKVEECEDIMLYC

-3174 YTYRVKVHNYLLNNV
+3174 YTYRIKVHNYLFNNV
-3189 SRLKSV
+3189 SRLRSA
-3195 LEKKEKLKKTEENN
+3195 LEQNEKLKKTKENN
-3209 ISEKMIYNNDGE
+3209 VSESVTYDNDE
-3221 NVVNTTNFK
+3221 
-3230 DNNSVKLENNMTDK
+3230 KLETSMTDK
-3244 KDYDSFLESENVGD
+3244 KDYDSLLEFENVGD

-3270 YDYYFDMQLRTLRKF
+3270 YDYYFDMQLRKLRKF

-3300 AILIPTIETDKV
+3300 AILIPTIETD
-3312 EHIIKL
+3312 
-3318 ISNIPIRSHNLH
+3318 
-3330 TYKSTLLLGSTG
+3330 KSTLLLGSTG

-3550 SMLLCPHK
+3550 SMLLCPYK
-3558 TIDNSL
+3558 TIDNNL
-3564 YNFLCLWKHECER
+3564 HNFLCLWKHECER

-3584 RVEDKKYSLD
+3584 RIEDKKYSSD
-3594 QIKQIFKQYYPSY
+3594 QIKQIFKQYYPSHV
-3607 TDIADKNIYFSYFY
+3607 DIADKNIYFSYFY

-3635 LIENGDQDQKNNGVA
+3635 LIENGEQDQKNNGA
-3650 GGIGNNSGVNS
+3650 NS
-3661 NISGNKNGIKNL
+3661 NISANKNGIKNL
-3673 NTGIG
+3673 NTGVG
-3678 ASKIEAGVNKMNTKI
+3678 ASKMETGVNKMNTKI
-3693 GNNDKGNTGINKNDI
+3693 GDNDKTNMGINKNVMI
-3708 TIEDNEENINNF
+3708 TEDNEENLNNF
-3720 SFSWMKKDYKM
+3720 SFSWMKKDYKI

-3768 LIIINRIMQTPRG
+3768 LLIINRIMQTPRG

-3903 NKKKQRNTKY
+3903 NKKRQKNTKY
-3913 DYTLDDLEIDNDS
+3913 DYALDDLEIDNDS
-3926 NDSQMK
+3926 SDSEMK

-3947 TQYDNKNSSSIIS
+3947 TQYDNRDSSNIS

-3970 KKDEKVVNDFN
+3970 KKDDRVVNDFN

-4103 QMYVNKYDEIKCLK
+4103 DMYVNKYDEIKCLK

-4170 TQSIEVSKFRDKC
+4170 IQSVEVSKFRDKC

-4236 RIVFDGVLILLQG
+4236 RIVFDGVLVLLQG

-4257 MKYVNKQH
+4257 VKYVNKQH

-4340 AMYNQASK
+4340 AMYHQAAK

-4391 IENMCKKKKTLEETA
+4391 IENMCKKKKILEETA

-4486 SSNIDVIKYVLSY
+4486 SSNIDVIKYVLSH

-4551 NNLTNQRCITTFNSP
+4551 NNLSNQRCITTFNSP

-4586 VEEYI
+4586 VEENI
-4591 DPILDSVL
+4591 DPILDPIL

-4607 KKNYVLIENNLIY
+4607 KKNYVLIESNLVY
-4620 LDDNFNLF
+4620 FDDNFNLF
-4628 MTTNLPNPSYSPE
+4628 MTTNLPNPNYSPE

-4718 VLNNTKALSKE
+4718 VLNNTKTLSKE

-4793 EKCQHIKKRVES
+4793 EKGQHIKKRVES

-4877 GNMDIKNRGKKGN
+4877 GNVDIKNKEKKGN
-4890 STDANMNDTTN
+4890 ATDANMNDTTN

-4906 EEKVAPISNGT
+4906 EEKGAPISNGA
-4917 NSNARSNN
+4917 NSSARSNN
-4925 NNLKNTNNNINSEKG
+4925 NNLKNNNNINSEKENG
-4940 NIEEC
+4940 EEC

-4957 MDNNT
+4957 MDTNT
-4962 INKNKIDTNKRKCK
+4962 INKNKIDTNKRRCK
-4976 NKGSS
+4976 NKGGS

-4986 KNEKLYKNI
+4986 KNEKLYKSI

-5008 NRFFYDILNVIQLNE
+5008 NRFFYDILNIIQLNE
-5023 NIWKN
+5023 NKWKN

-5048 SSSKISS
+5048 SSGKISS

-5141 QEVIAKEKL
+5141 QEIIAKEKL

-5195 EPDNEFPICILH
+5195 EPDNEFPICVLH

-5335 YFSEDLFKS
+5335 YFSEELFKS
-5344 KPESS
+5344 RPEIS
-5349 DHTNNNN
+5349 DHPNNSNNNP
-5356 NNANMI
+5356 NMV
-5362 NSLDK
+5362 NSLD
-5367 NVPRFSEITNF
+5367 NNIPRFSEITNF

-5386 NIDTPSVLDLHNNAE
+5386 NIDTPTVLGLHNNAE

-5416 LEIQPRDI
+5416 LEIQPRDV

-5433 TVVKEMSIEI
+5433 TVVKEISIGI
-5443 LNKLPEDINIDDIKK
+5443 LEALPEDINIEDIKK

-5463 NKNPQL
+5463 NKNQQL
-5469 NNQTNQQLNVTAN
+5469 NNQPNQQLNVTNN
-5482 LNGGGKN
+5482 LNGMGKN

-5494 NNFYKNKNI
+5494 NNSYKNKNKE
-5503 NDNSLQKSLLLNNT
+5503 NENALQKSLLLNNT
-5517 IGNNANTGKN
+5517 IGNNANIGKN
-5527 TNTSDNRYNKNT
+5527 ANMSDSRYNKNT

-5546 DIILEN
+5546 DINLEN

-5561 NDDTSIQYNFSP
+5561 NDDNNIQYNFSP

-5612 LQNDTKCIYSQSIPK
+5612 LQNDTKCIYTQSIPK

-5750 KVLCENMP
+5750 KVLSENMP

-5771 IKFIEN
+5771 VKFIEN
-5777 NKSMF
+5777 NKGMF

-5812 WKLRGTSLLC
+5812 WKMRGTSLLC